1 MRFQGQTILVTGASE
16 GIGFAVAQG
25 LAGEGAHVVMIARR
39 PDVLG
44 RSVASIREA
53 GGSCEGTVLD
63 VSDHDAL
70 AGFIAELG
78 RRPGR
83 LDGLVNNAFTSIQKD
98 IASTTLE
105 DWRAVF
111 AVNVEAAFVAIQAV
125 LPIMQAQGGGAIV
138 NIASVSGVRARP
150 NSAAYSSSKAAL
162 IHLGAIAAIEA
173 APHKIRV
180 NTIIPGATTTPSFQR
195 AFASMPP
202 QDLKAL
208 GEGQV
213 PLGRF
218 ANAQDVAKGV
228 LFMLSDEAGFV
239 TGAELRVE
247 GGAFWTR

>member
-16 GIGFAVAQG
+16 GIGLAVAQG
-25 LAGEGAHVVMIARR
+25 LAREGAHVVMIARR
-39 PDVLG
+39 PDVLD

-53 GGSCEGTVLD
+53 GGSCEGGVLD

-98 IASTTLE
+98 IVSTTLE

-111 AVNVEAAFVAIQAV
+111 TVNVEAAFVAIQAV

-138 NIASVSGVRARP
+138 NVASVSGVRARP
-150 NSAAYSSSKAAL
+150 NSAAYSASKAAL

-195 AFASMPP
+195 AVANMPP
-202 QDLKAL
+202 KDLKAL

-218 ANAQDVAKGV
+218 GDAEDVAKGV
-228 LFMLSDEAGFV
+228 LFMLSDDAGFV